1 MRSTVI
7 AAIALLAGLVTQSA
21 VAQTAQQRC
30 EGADAAPDDRIAA
43 CTSLIE
49 ANARADRAFAGRC
62 AARARRGELE
72 EAISDCDRALE
83 INPRNVEA
91 FAQRGHAALRL
102 QRLDDAIF
110 HYDETLKLAP
120 GRADARFGRGI
131 AHRRKGDVKRGDAD
145 LAAAR
150 KAAAGID
157 ATMAKL
163 GVTP

>member
-7 AAIALLAGLVTQSA
+7 ATSVLLACL
-21 VAQTAQQRC
+21 VAQGAGAQTGQQRC
-30 EGADAAPDDRIAA
+30 DGADVTPDERIAA

-62 AARARRGELE
+62 AARTRRGDLE
-72 EAISDCDRALE
+72 AAIVDCDRALE

-91 FAQRGHAALRL
+91 FAHRGHAALRL

-110 HYDETLKLAP
+110 HYDEALKLAP

-131 AHRRKGDVKRGDAD
+131 AHRRKGDIKRGDAD

-157 ATMAKL
+157 AMMARL